1 VDLDQVVG
9 YALAARKR
17 ETQRNIWLAVLL
29 VAFVVILLLP
39 LGGAKA
45 ILLLISAIVA
55 WLVIF
60 YFEWFAYFRVVIPN
74 LIAKSARVPSA
85 PELPVPTREVGYPG
99 GPRTNNVTV
108 YSGYSPFTGS
118 GIRVGGWSFAV
129 NIAKGKQNLGTTL
142 NPKPFA
148 VGELY
153 KSVIE
158 SISSLQ
164 IDGLSLESKLHVD
177 GQRIRDDKQFLPS
190 PEQRPNT
197 WVDPRLVEQ
206 FAEHPTE
213 AVRYYLCARV
223 VSWQGELVVSMLLR
237 FVKLNDKL
245 FIEANYFVLP
255 PIHPRYHAID
265 KLPLVPSWEKK
276 LGLAMN
282 ALPRTLVLWPASPLI
297 LLASAAGFIERSNRE
312 GATLRL
318 IRRSQVFDYGANA
331 SLREQAASPLYRRYF
346 EKLDKEMYVK
356 VIERHVLETLVRF
369 LDQRDID
376 TSDFNEQRLTILNSG
391 LIVSGGSV
399 TADSLAVGEG
409 ARASGGGSD
418 GGSRA
423 DGAGARA
430 ARAATPAT

>member
-1 VDLDQVVG
+1 M
-9 YALAARKR
+9 
-17 ETQRNIWLAVLL
+17 
-29 VAFVVILLLP
+29 
-39 LGGAKA
+39 
-45 ILLLISAIVA
+45 S
-55 WLVIF
+55 
-60 YFEWFAYFRVVIPN
+60 
-74 LIAKSARVPSA
+74 
-85 PELPVPTREVGYPG
+85 
-99 GPRTNNVTV
+99 NVTV

-129 NIAKGKQNLGTTL
+129 NIAKGKQSLGATL
-142 NPKPFA
+142 IPKPFT

-153 KSVIE
+153 RSVVQ
-158 SISSLQ
+158 SISGLQ

-197 WVDPRLVEQ
+197 WVDPRLVEH

-213 AVRYYLCARV
+213 VVRYYLCARV

-255 PIHPRYHAID
+255 PIHQRYHAID
-265 KLPLVPSWEKK
+265 KLPLVPSWEKT
-276 LGLAMN
+276 LGLAAN
-282 ALPRTLVLWPASPLI
+282 ALPRTLLLWPASPFL
-297 LLASAAGFIERSNRE
+297 LLASVVGFFERRSRE

-318 IRRSQVFDYGANA
+318 IRRSQVFDYSANA

-369 LDQRDID
+369 LDERDID

-409 ARASGGGSD
+409 ARASGSGD

-423 DGAGARA
+423 ESAGARA
-430 ARAATPAT
+430 ARTAASAGA